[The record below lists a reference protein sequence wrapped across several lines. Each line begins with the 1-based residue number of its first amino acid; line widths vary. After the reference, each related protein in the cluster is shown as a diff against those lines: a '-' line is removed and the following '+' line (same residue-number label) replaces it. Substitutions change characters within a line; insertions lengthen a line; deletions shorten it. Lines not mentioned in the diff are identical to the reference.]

1 MSKIDQDVLKAIGPE
16 SEFAKDIETYWDVEL
31 RKDITNEYDPIDF
44 MIIRKNT
51 DIIEGY
57 IELKNRN
64 ISSVQYRTLM
74 IDHKKMIELRM
85 KQEYSGKPVFLAIRY
100 TDQDMIYR
108 INKADRF
115 KIEHNGRTMNYRNKY
130 DINEVEHIPVSFL
143 RKLRRK

>member
-1 MSKIDQDVLKAIGPE
+1 
-16 SEFAKDIETYWDVEL
+16 
-31 RKDITNEYDPIDF
+31 
-44 MIIRKNT
+44 
-51 DIIEGY
+51 
-57 IELKNRN
+57 
-64 ISSVQYRTLM
+64 M

>member
-16 SEFAKDIETYWDVEL
+16 SEFAKDIEKYWDVEL

-64 ISSVQYRTLM
+64 ISSAQYRTLM
-74 IDHKKMIELRM
+74 IDHKKMIELRIA
-85 KQEYSGKPVFLAIRY
+85 KKGDLVKVLGRGKIDVPVNVAAHKFSASAEKI
-100 TDQDMIYR
+100 IEKAGGK
-108 INKADRF
+108 INK
-115 KIEHNGRTMNYRNKY
+115 I
-130 DINEVEHIPVSFL
+130 
-143 RKLRRK
+143 